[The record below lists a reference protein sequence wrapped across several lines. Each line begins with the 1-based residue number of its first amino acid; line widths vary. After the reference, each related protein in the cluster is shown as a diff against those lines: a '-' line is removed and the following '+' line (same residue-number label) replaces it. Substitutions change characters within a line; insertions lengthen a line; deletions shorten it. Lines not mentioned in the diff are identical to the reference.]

1 MSQGKDTDMVLSLS
15 VEEVLDDRW
24 TFLVAQ
30 MVDSRLQCR
39 RPGFDS
45 WVGKIPWR
53 REWKPTPVFLP
64 GKSHAQRSL
73 VGYSPWGCE
82 ELDTT
87 QRLILSLSPCFRS
100 DQIRSVTQSCP
111 TLCDPMNCSTRP
123 PCPSPTPGV
132 HSDSRPL
139 SQ

>member
-30 MVDSRLQCR
+30 TVDSRLQCR

-53 REWKPTPVFLP
+53 RELKPTPGFRP
-64 GKSHAQRSL
+64 GEFHGLRSL
-73 VGYSPWGCE
+73 AGYSTWGRKE
-82 ELDTT
+82 SETT
-87 QRLILSLSPCFRS
+87 KQ
-100 DQIRSVTQSCP
+100 QIGKP
-111 TLCDPMNCSTRP
+111 
-123 PCPSPTPGV
+123 
-132 HSDSRPL
+132 
-139 SQ
+139 